1 MQDANI
7 KDAHVKA
14 AVAKFIK
21 HVSFTA
27 QREIEK
33 VIQRALADG
42 KVRANDDL
50 ATAVTLS
57 SDKLGLNV
65 TIHSRIEL

>member
-1 MQDANI
+1 MNDA
-7 KDAHVKA
+7 DVKA
-14 AVAKFIK
+14 AAARFLK

-33 VIQRALADG
+33 ALRRALADG
-42 KVRANDDL
+42 KWRGGDPL

-57 SDKLGLNV
+57 SDKVGLNV
-65 TIHSRIEL
+65 TIHSKIQL